1 MQQNSPQSTFF
12 QHVNDGNYTA
22 LKDMLSN
29 EKIDINLQDTF
40 GETPLI
46 IAVEDGNENI
56 IKLLLE
62 HGADI
67 HQTNQNHETALMTAL
82 SIDNIN
88 IIKLFF
94 DHGKSINLEHGKSIN
109 LENTYGY
116 TPLMLAVSNGNEEAI
131 KLLLDNGADINQLNQ
146 NGMTPLMLAVSNDN
160 EEAMEMLL
168 ERGADINQPNQNGET
183 PLMLAVSNDNEE
195 AIQLLLDNGAN
206 INQTNQNGMTPLML
220 AVSNGNEE
228 AIKLLLDNGANIH
241 QTNQNGMT
249 ALMMALSHGNI
260 NIIKLFFDHGK
271 SINLEHGKS
280 INLENAYGETPLML
294 AVSNGNEEAIPLLL
308 DNGADINQLNQ
319 NGMTPLMLAVVNDKE
334 EAMKLLLDNGA
345 DINQL
350 NNTGMTALMMAA
362 SRGHEKA
369 TKLLLDKGASIK
381 GPTRKAIFALYY
393 MNYTEQNGPAILNKV
408 LDELQQELNTLAS
421 KSKTD
426 NSKAKT
432 NSYALYFAILY
443 AKLESDPFTLLKT
456 LETKYKDTL
465 ALDEV
470 KSWLTAT
477 TSFESSTNTNQPVQ
491 IVPTGCHQTPKPRMR
506 AAQTIYRTFG
516 RKGHE
521 MNAAQ
526 EFHKAVD
533 TEIFNIDGG
542 MCRGASI
549 EFSRGLRDHPKL
561 SNQDYLDKFQR
572 KFTKLNQPHVLL
584 RVLLYQE
591 NQENPERAGISMSST
606 AYTTYENLPAKEQM
620 YHFGISTAQGGHA
633 MVLGHRNKAWIFWDP
648 NGAQCITSNKTE
660 WQEKIKSTLN
670 RYDNATIKEIR
681 PITAIRKPTFA
692 ADLFTIPDPNDKQQP
707 SEITTGQAT
716 DFKKEIADILIL
728 YQQKGGANADVM
740 RKRRDLIFRMNQ
752 SGLWQYAENN
762 QSANQPLYTQVE
774 TFKAH
779 IASSKQELY
788 SFQQPNNKKRQQSLN
803 KTGRSWGQWRES
815 RKRMFSRAVKKYSTA
830 PSSSTKKDGSKQT
843 IRHTSLKNPLPV
855 LLGLRPRSS
864 GGSTP
869 KSDTK
874 RI

>member
-1 MQQNSPQSTFF
+1 MPENSSQSTFF
-12 QHVNDGNYTA
+12 EYAKNGNYTA

-29 EKIDINLQDTF
+29 LEIDINGKD
-40 GETPLI
+40 
-46 IAVEDGNENI
+46 DG
-56 IKLLLE
+56 
-62 HGADI
+62 D
-67 HQTNQNHETALMTAL
+67 QTALMLAAWHGHA
-82 SIDNIN
+82 NI
-88 IIKLFF
+88 
-94 DHGKSINLEHGKSIN
+94 
-109 LENTYGY
+109 
-116 TPLMLAVSNGNEEAI
+116 V
-131 KLLLDNGADINQLNQ
+131 
-146 NGMTPLMLAVSNDN
+146 
-160 EEAMEMLL
+160 
-168 ERGADINQPNQNGET
+168 
-183 PLMLAVSNDNEE
+183 
-195 AIQLLLDNGAN
+195 QLLIKYGAN

-319 NGMTPLMLAVVNDKE
+319 NGMTPLMLAVSNGKKKAMEMLLERGADINQPNQNGETPLMLAVSNDNEEAIKLLLDKGANINQPNQIGWTPLMLAVVNDKE

-350 NNTGMTALMMAA
+350 NNTGMTALMIATFLSNENKKATKLLLDKKPSIDQANNIGMTALMMAASHGNEEAIKLLLDNGADINKPNNTGMTALMMAA

-381 GPTRKAIFALYY
+381 GPKGLITRKAIFALYY

-443 AKLESDPFTLLKT
+443 AKLESDPFTSLKT

-526 EFHKAVD
+526 NFHRAIKK
-533 TEIFNIDGG
+533 EIFEINSG

-591 NQENPERAGISMSST
+591 NQKNPEHAGISMSST
-606 AYTTYENLPAKEQM
+606 AYTTYENLPAEEKM
-620 YHFGISTAQGGHA
+620 YDFSISTGQGEHA
-633 MVLGHRNKAWIFWDP
+633 MVLGYRNKAWIFWDP
-648 NGAQCITSNKTE
+648 NGAQCITSNKTK

-681 PITAIRKPTFA
+681 PITAIGKPTFA

-716 DFKKEIADILIL
+716 DFKKEIADILTL

-752 SGLWQYAENN
+752 SGLWQYAEHN
-762 QSANQPLYTQVE
+762 QSTNQPLYTQVE

-830 PSSSTKKDGSKQT
+830 PSSSTKKDGAK
-843 IRHTSLKNPLPV
+843 
-855 LLGLRPRSS
+855 
-864 GGSTP
+864 
-869 KSDTK
+869 
-874 RI
+874 